1 MLCKFMELTKIKC
14 TPSTAGGAGVV
25 SPTGGCLC
33 GSDKVDTA
41 AGSYCGL
48 KAAGTGLVMPTITC
62 PTAKVDGKS
71 SPAAACNCGTETL
84 VPITTSEF
92 CEVKTASTGT
102 KLTKIKCT
110 PSTAAGAG
118 AVSPTGGC
126 LCGSGDTDTAAASYC
141 GLKAAGTGLVMPTIT
156 CPTAKVDGKSSPAAA
171 CNCGTETLVPIT

>member
-62 PTAKVDGKS
+62 PTAKVAGTS
-71 SPAAACNCGTETL
+71 SPAAACNCGTEAL
-84 VPITTSEF
+84 VPVTTSEF
-92 CEVKTASTGT
+92 CYISTGNTGVKQTVKQCAGFNANQADGSTIAAQACSCGTSSATTCDFCLETASAT
-102 KLTKIKCT
+102 
-110 PSTAAGAG
+110 STA
-118 AVSPTGGC
+118 
-126 LCGSGDTDTAAASYC
+126 
-141 GLKAAGTGLVMPTIT
+141 
-156 CPTAKVDGKSSPAAA
+156 
-171 CNCGTETLVPIT
+171 